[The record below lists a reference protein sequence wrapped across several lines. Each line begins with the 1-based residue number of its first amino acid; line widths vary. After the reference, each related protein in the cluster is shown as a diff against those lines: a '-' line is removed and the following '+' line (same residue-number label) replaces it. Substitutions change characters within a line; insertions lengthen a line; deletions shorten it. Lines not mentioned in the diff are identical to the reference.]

1 MCVVVTVLRGVTV
14 QPSRGRA
21 RASRTVAYAT
31 HTSEDGRGPER
42 DGGDEDEDHAQ
53 TWRSFERVA
62 VIEPVLEGRPR
73 QYDGR
78 TEHTGH
84 ADPGAASQRADPAQ
98 SESPHDDD
106 QPSVVRALRSVE
118 PLAPDTR
125 PRQEYTEHR
134 DGDRDGCDPLLAKCQ
149 RAAACSFLRQW
160 ATTLPRV
167 LGNAHAGASRSLRS

>member
-1 MCVVVTVLRGVTV
+1 MCVVVTVLRGVTA

-21 RASRTVAYAT
+21 RAPRTVAYAT
-31 HTSEDGRGPER
+31 HTSEDGRSPER

-78 TEHTGH
+78 TEHTNH
-84 ADPGAASQRADPAQ
+84 ADPGAASERADPAE
-98 SESPHDDD
+98 SESAHDDD
-106 QPSVVRALRSVE
+106 EPSVVRALRPVE

-125 PRQEYTEHR
+125 PRQEHTQHR
-134 DGDRDGCDPLLAKCQ
+134 DGDGDGRDPLLAECQ
-149 RAAACSFLRQW
+149 RAAACSFLRQC
-160 ATTLPRV
+160 ATTLTRV
-167 LGNAHAGASRSLRS
+167 LGNADARASPSPHS